1 MSSKR
6 KTAAF
11 SEELN
16 RVLGAGPPQKGKTS
30 KQEVRTTIIE
40 QSQSWGG
47 VDVMEGEGGCSGS
60 DSGVPTRAE
69 AVAGARTLLRYLSAQ
84 SGAAPPEVREFLREF
99 SK

>member
-47 VDVMEGEGGCSGS
+47 VDVMEVADVLTAREDVVGE
-60 DSGVPTRAE
+60 R
-69 AVAGARTLLRYLSAQ
+69 LSLKK
-84 SGAAPPEVREFLREF
+84 GDLVEVLDTTDA
-99 SK
+99 KL